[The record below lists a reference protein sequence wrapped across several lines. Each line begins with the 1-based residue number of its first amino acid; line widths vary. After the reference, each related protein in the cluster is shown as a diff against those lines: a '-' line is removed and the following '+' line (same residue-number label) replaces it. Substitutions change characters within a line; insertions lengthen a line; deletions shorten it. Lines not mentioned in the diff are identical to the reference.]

1 MFYRLGAGSF
11 RVTSACLRADG
22 EDDKKEL
29 EHRKKI
35 PIASETPEVLIA
47 QDGGFG
53 FVATA
58 AGAGVAA

>member
-11 RVTSACLRADG
+11 RVTSASLRADG

-29 EHRKKI
+29 EHIAPEHRKYPDI
-35 PIASETPEVLIA
+35 LIA

>member
-11 RVTSACLRADG
+11 RVTSASLRADG

-29 EHRKKI
+29 EH
-35 PIASETPEVLIA
+35 IAPETPEVLIA